1 MEVADA
7 LKRFRHE
14 FGLSQRKVADLVGI
28 LPQAYSRYENGQ
40 YLLPT
45 AAVLKLATTYN
56 VSADYLLG
64 LSDNPRPPD
73 TAALVAAINDAQ
85 KILSGAIENRSE

>member
-1 MEVADA
+1 MKASDS
-7 LKRFRHE
+7 LRRFRHE
-14 FGLSQRKVADLVGI
+14 FGLSQKKVSDLLGI
-28 LPQAYSRYENGQ
+28 LPQAYARYESGK

-64 LSDNPRPPD
+64 LSDLPRPPD
-73 TAALVAAINDAQ
+73 ISTLVAAINSCQ
-85 KILSGAIENRSE
+85 EILGNALERRAD